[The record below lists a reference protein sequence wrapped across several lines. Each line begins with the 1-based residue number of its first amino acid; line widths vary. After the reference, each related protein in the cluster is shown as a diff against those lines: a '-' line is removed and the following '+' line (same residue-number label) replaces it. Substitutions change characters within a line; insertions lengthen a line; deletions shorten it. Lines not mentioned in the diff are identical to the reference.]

1 MVGGVGQR
9 EQRRLG
15 VYSNIARRSV
25 SYTAVST
32 LEVNTLGAWLW
43 PPQSVDEILTPSAI
57 SILDCTNALAVEKMH
72 NDTHNP
78 YDILISLRGPYCW
91 GTG

>member
-32 LEVNTLGAWLW
+32 HSKLTLWGLGFGR
-43 PPQSVDEILTPSAI
+43 L
-57 SILDCTNALAVEKMH
+57 
-72 NDTHNP
+72 NP
-78 YDILISLRGPYCW
+78 
-91 GTG
+91 